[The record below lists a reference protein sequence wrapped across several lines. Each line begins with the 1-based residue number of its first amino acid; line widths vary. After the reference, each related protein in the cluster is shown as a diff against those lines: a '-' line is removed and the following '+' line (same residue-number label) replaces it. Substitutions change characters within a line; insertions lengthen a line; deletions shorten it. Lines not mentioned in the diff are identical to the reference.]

1 MEAKI
6 ALGAI
11 WYVAF
16 LFSTTLHE
24 AAHAWAAL
32 RMGDPTAYHGGQVSL
47 NPIPH
52 VRREPFGMVIVPI
65 LVFSIS
71 GWMLGWASA
80 PYDPAWADRH
90 PKRAGLMALA
100 GPSANLFLLVVSGVA
115 IVAGLTAG
123 LLAPGPMDDLAALV
137 GAAGSGAAPGA
148 GPSSGLDAGAAFLS
162 ILFVLNLIL
171 FLFNLLP
178 LPPMDGSGALPLV
191 MSDRLAI
198 AYRQSLRHPGI
209 ALAGLL
215 LAWWIFPYL
224 FGPALAILVGIL
236 FGLAGGGLG

>member
-1 MEAKI
+1 VEAKL
-6 ALGAI
+6 ALGAL

-47 NPIPH
+47 NPLPH

-65 LVFSIS
+65 LVFSLS

-100 GPSANLFLLVVSGVA
+100 GPAANLFLLIVSSVA
-115 IVAGLTAG
+115 ILVGIG
-123 LLAPGPMDDLAALV
+123 GGWLAPTPGDTLSTLV
-137 GAAGSGAAPGA
+137 QAGAPGA
-148 GPSSGLDAGAAFLS
+148 GIEAGATFLS

-215 LAWWIFPYL
+215 LAWWVFPYL

>member
-1 MEAKI
+1 MVSTV
-6 ALGAI
+6 ALGLL
-11 WYVAF
+11 WYLAF
-16 LFSTTLHE
+16 LLSTTLHE

-52 VRREPFGMVIVPI
+52 IRREPFGMVLVPI
-65 LVFSIS
+65 LVFALS

-80 PYDPAWADRH
+80 PYDPEWADRH
-90 PKRAGLMALA
+90 PKRSGLMALA
-100 GPSANLFLLVVSGVA
+100 GPAANLLLLVLSGAA
-115 IVAGLTAG
+115 IAAGIAGG
-123 LLAPGPMDDLAALV
+123 LL
-137 GAAGSGAAPGA
+137 AAGSGESLSTLFRSAEAGGAPEA
-148 GPSSGLDAGAAFLS
+148 VATFLS

-215 LAWWIFPYL
+215 LAWWVFPYL
-224 FGPALAILVGIL
+224 FFPVLGAAVGLL
-236 FGLAGGGLG
+236 FGLAGGGPG

>member
-1 MEAKI
+1 VEAKI
-6 ALGAI
+6 ALGAL
-11 WYVAF
+11 WYLAF

-47 NPIPH
+47 NPLPH
-52 VRREPFGMVIVPI
+52 VRREPFGMVLVPI
-65 LVFSIS
+65 LVFSLS

-80 PYDPAWADRH
+80 PYDPEWADRQ
-90 PKRAGLMALA
+90 PKRAALMALA
-100 GPSANLFLLVVSGVA
+100 GPAANLSLLLLSSVA
-115 IVAGLTAG
+115 ILAGIAAG
-123 LLAPGPMDDLAALV
+123 LLAPVPGDTLATLV
-137 GAAGSGAAPGA
+137 RASELGG
-148 GPSSGLDAGAAFLS
+148 GPSSGLDAGATFLS

-178 LPPMDGSGALPLV
+178 LPPMDGSAALPLV

-215 LAWWIFPYL
+215 LAWWVFPYL
-224 FGPALAILVGIL
+224 FGPALAVLVGVL
-236 FGLAGGGLG
+236 FGLGGGLA

>member
-52 VRREPFGMVIVPI
+52 VRREPFGMVLVPI
-65 LVFSIS
+65 LVFAFS

-80 PYDPAWADRH
+80 PYDPVWADRH
-90 PKRAGLMALA
+90 PRRAGLMALA
-100 GPSANLFLLVVSGVA
+100 GPAANLFLLVVSSVA
-115 IVAGLTAG
+115 IVAGIASG
-123 LLAPGPMDDLAALV
+123 LLARVPGDTLSTLV
-137 GAAGSGAAPGA
+137 RSAAPGA
-148 GPSSGLDAGAAFLS
+148 GIEAGAAFLS

-198 AYRQSLRHPGI
+198 AYRQALRHPAI

-215 LAWWIFPYL
+215 LAWRVFPYL
-224 FGPALAILVGIL
+224 FGPALGVLVGLL
-236 FGLAGGGLG
+236 FGLAGGGPG

>member
-1 MEAKI
+1 VEAKI

-52 VRREPFGMVIVPI
+52 VRREPFGMVLVPI
-65 LVFSIS
+65 LVFAFS

-80 PYDPAWADRH
+80 PYDPVWADRH
-90 PKRAGLMALA
+90 PRRAGLMALA
-100 GPSANLFLLVVSGVA
+100 GPAANLFLLVVASVA
-115 IVAGLTAG
+115 IVAGIVSG
-123 LLAPGPMDDLAALV
+123 LLAPVPGDTLSTLV
-137 GAAGSGAAPGA
+137 RSAAPGA
-148 GPSSGLDAGAAFLS
+148 GIEAGAAFLS

-198 AYRQSLRHPGI
+198 AYRQALRHPAI

-215 LAWWIFPYL
+215 LAWRVFPYL
-224 FGPALAILVGIL
+224 FGPALGVLVGLL
-236 FGLAGGGLG
+236 FGLAGGGPG

>member
-1 MEAKI
+1 MASTV
-6 ALGAI
+6 ALGLL
-11 WYVAF
+11 WYLAF
-16 LFSTTLHE
+16 LLSTTLHE

-52 VRREPFGMVIVPI
+52 VRREPFGMVLVPI
-65 LVFSIS
+65 LVFAFS

-80 PYDPAWADRH
+80 PYDPEWADRH
-90 PKRAGLMALA
+90 PKRSGLMALA
-100 GPSANLFLLVVSGVA
+100 GPAANLLLLV
-115 IVAGLTAG
+115 L
-123 LLAPGPMDDLAALV
+123 
-137 GAAGSGAAPGA
+137 SGAAIAAGIAGGWLAAEPGA
-148 GPSSGLDAGAAFLS
+148 SLSTLVRSAAAGGALEAVATFLS

-215 LAWWIFPYL
+215 LAWWVFPYV
-224 FGPALAILVGIL
+224 FGPVLGAAVGLL
-236 FGLAGGGLG
+236 FGLAGGGPG